1 MKGLWRRS
9 GATTMRN
16 FLAVKF
22 AVPSRIRERGSKA
35 MHPSRILSR
44 ISLVAVVSFCTRNS
58 CRTIRLLQQ
67 SEWKRPCSA
76 QKLFRCENRTPSKI
90 RYGQLAACRNPSNGA
105 SNYCYEPQKQHRR
118 GKRRAESTNL
128 LHVGHLRDSRGWL
141 SPR

>member
-1 MKGLWRRS
+1 
-9 GATTMRN
+9 MRN

-35 MHPSRILSR
+35 MHPSRILAR

-76 QKLFRCENRTPSKI
+76 QKLFRCENRTPPK
-90 RYGQLAACRNPSNGA
+90 YVTGNW
-105 SNYCYEPQKQHRR
+105 
-118 GKRRAESTNL
+118 RRAEPFKWSFEL
-128 LHVGHLRDSRGWL
+128 LL
-141 SPR
+141 

>member
-1 MKGLWRRS
+1 
-9 GATTMRN
+9 MRN

-44 ISLVAVVSFCTRNS
+44 ISLVPVVSFSARNS

-90 RYGQLAACRNPSNGA
+90 RYGQIGGMQ
-105 SNYCYEPQKQHRR
+105 EPFKWSF
-118 GKRRAESTNL
+118 EL
-128 LHVGHLRDSRGWL
+128 LL
-141 SPR
+141 